1 MTHYNIANPPKTL
14 EFDQDQPQHSCEIE
28 FYMAQLMSQ
37 FHTSGTAD
45 TICAT
50 GTPDHVFDILSG
62 RQFSYLGR
70 TKSAPYRQPIVDAV
84 GNAMHQQMPIPF
96 YYDIGGGYHAVPQL
110 DSALSFDVGLAEL
123 FILHQTTLFSN
134 AIRSVYA
141 PGVRFSLVV
150 DNLCALIS
158 NDIPIEKTTEYCR
171 QLRVLIDDLRLA
183 PFIDVLVESEHTSVT
198 DFVRSLAAR
207 SPSSCSTE
215 LTVQQ
220 YNNVERFL
228 GRRCDGDE
236 AAKRALHYKQIF
248 AVSEHFLAP
257 LITGI
262 HMTQRATMSTMGF
275 RPFPG
280 GDSRIQC
287 GEVVLT
293 RNNKGKLVPALMT
306 NVKAYA
312 CRRLHFPHVLPP
324 MIPYVT
330 FAEQIT
336 PPSNT
341 SGL

>member
-1 MTHYNIANPPKTL
+1 MNQPNTVSAPPRIDLAQNQL
-14 EFDQDQPQHSCEIE
+14 EHPCEFE
-28 FYMAQLMSQ
+28 SYLARLMSQ
-37 FHTSGTAD
+37 FDPSVTVD
-45 TICAT
+45 TIGAT

-70 TKSAPYRQPIVDAV
+70 TKSSMYRQSIVKMVEHAMHQRQPIR
-84 GNAMHQQMPIPF
+84 F
-96 YYDIGGGYHAVPQL
+96 YYDIGGGYHAVPQRGS
-110 DSALSFDVGLAEL
+110 DLSFDVGLAEL
-123 FILHQTTLFSN
+123 FVLHQIALFSN
-134 AIRSVYA
+134 AIRSIYA

-158 NDIPIEKTTEYCR
+158 NDIPIEQTTEYCR
-171 QLRVLIDDLRLA
+171 QLRTLINDLQLA
-183 PFIDVLVESEHTSVT
+183 PFIDVLVESEVTSIP
-198 DFVRSLAAR
+198 DFLRSLTAR
-207 SPSSCSTE
+207 SPSSRSTE
-215 LTVQQ
+215 LTGQQ

-228 GRRCDGDE
+228 GRHCNGDE
-236 AAKRALHYKQIF
+236 ATERALHYTQIRE
-248 AVSEHFLAP
+248 VSEQFFAP

-262 HMTQRATMSTMGF
+262 HMTQRATVSTMCF

-287 GEVVLT
+287 GEVILT
-293 RNNKGKLVPALMT
+293 RNNKGKLVPALMK

-330 FAEQIT
+330 FAEHL
-336 PPSNT
+336 PSSNT